1 MTINKEKKD
10 NILTVTLEG
19 RLDTNTAPE
28 LDGLVADDLVGIKQL
43 VLNVEKLE
51 YVSSAGLR
59 VILMLHKKMAAKDGS
74 LVIYKPIDDVM
85 DVLDMTGFSTFL
97 KIEEC

>member
-10 NILTVTLEG
+10 NILTVILEG

-28 LDGLVADDLVGIKQL
+28 LDDLVADDLVGIKQL

-59 VILMLHKKMAAKDGS
+59 VILMLHKKMVAKDGS